1 MGIEETL
8 KLIDIVENGGI
19 QLLTVDF
26 KKVGEELSDL
36 DWTENKDLGLRILT
50 LIMELIAST
59 TLAKTPIVSFAL
71 PLATKIIKS
80 LS

>member
-19 QLLTVDF
+19 QLFTVDF
-26 KKVGEELSDL
+26 KKVSEELSDL

>member
-19 QLLTVDF
+19 QLFTVDF
-26 KKVGEELSDL
+26 KKVGDELSEL
-36 DWTENKDLGLRILT
+36 DWAENKDLGLRILS
-50 LIMELIAST
+50 LIMEIIAST
-59 TLAKTPIVSFAL
+59 TLVKTPVVSFAL

>member
-19 QLLTVDF
+19 QLFTVDF
-26 KKVGEELSDL
+26 EKVGEELSDL